1 MGKRLPWPE
10 IRQRTEFQ
18 GQWIALEHCVFGA
31 QTSEPT
37 EGEVV
42 DSDKNLGALCKRVK
56 RGDGRH
62 LVIRFC
68 GNSSPP

>member
-1 MGKRLPWPE
+1 MGIRLPWPE
-10 IRQRTEFQ
+10 IRRRTEFQ
-18 GQWIALEHCVFGA
+18 GQWIALEHCVFEA

-42 DSDKNLGALCKRVK
+42 DSDENLGELCKRVK
-56 RGDGRH
+56 RGEGRN

-68 GNSSPP
+68 DAAQR